1 MILISISRISVM
13 SQLYWL
19 VFTISH
25 VDIILQRM
33 ALKFSDVELHRLLEN
48 REYGKMKVWIVSII
62 LCTGVILNGATMA
75 NGMSPST
82 DESVSKHM
90 VAEAMLTSH
99 FIDAALRAGMSQDEI
114 NAILIKVAE
123 QSIISEFWVSDEGGN
138 IEFSNYPDVNFNF
151 PTDSSSKSQALP
163 FAALLDGSE
172 SVVVQGLMER
182 ELDGK
187 SYKYVGVSGTD
198 KSRIVQIGISESEM
212 E

>member
-1 MILISISRISVM
+1 M
-13 SQLYWL
+13 
-19 VFTISH
+19 
-25 VDIILQRM
+25 
-33 ALKFSDVELHRLLEN
+33 KF
-48 REYGKMKVWIVSII
+48 WIVSII
-62 LCTGVILNGATMA
+62 FCIGIILNGTTVG
-75 NGMSPST
+75 NGISPSI

-114 NAILIKVAE
+114 NAILTKIAE
-123 QSIISEFWVSDEGGN
+123 QSIISEFWVSDEGGKF
-138 IEFSNYPDVNFNF
+138 EFSNFPDTNFKF
-151 PTDSSSKSQALP
+151 PTDSSSNSQALP

-187 SYKYVGVSGTD
+187 SYKYVGVLGTD
-198 KSRIVQIGISESEM
+198 KPRIVQIGVSESEM

>member
-1 MILISISRISVM
+1 M
-13 SQLYWL
+13 
-19 VFTISH
+19 
-25 VDIILQRM
+25 
-33 ALKFSDVELHRLLEN
+33 
-48 REYGKMKVWIVSII
+48 KMWIVSIFLYI
-62 LCTGVILNGATMA
+62 GVISNGATVA
-75 NGMSPST
+75 DGVLPST
-82 DESVSKHM
+82 DEIVSKHM

-114 NAILIKVAE
+114 NAILTKVAE

-138 IEFSNYPDVNFNF
+138 IEFSNFPDVNFNF
-151 PTDSSSKSQALP
+151 PTDSSSNSQALP

-187 SYKYVGVSGTD
+187 PYKYVGVSGTD
-198 KSRIVQIGISESEM
+198 RSRIVQIGVSALEM